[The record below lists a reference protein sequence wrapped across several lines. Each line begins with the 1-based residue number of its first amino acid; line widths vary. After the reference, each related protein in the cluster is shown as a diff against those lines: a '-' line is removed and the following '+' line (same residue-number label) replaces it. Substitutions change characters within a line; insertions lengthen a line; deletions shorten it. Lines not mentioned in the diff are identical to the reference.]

1 MVEAIFCVMCL
12 GPIAVL
18 IYSYGRWRTFRECL
32 QACLMPVAA
41 LYKSFGLFVVAAMIW
56 QLIQGNILTML
67 VILPTFLMYY
77 PTVIFF
83 VVVAIPLIALS
94 CAGGSAMYALLQ
106 LMRLMEADR
115 GRG

>member
-1 MVEAIFCVMCL
+1 LIAVILCAMCL
-12 GPIAVL
+12 GAIAVL
-18 IYSYGRWRTFRECL
+18 IYSYGGWRTFRECM

-41 LYKSFGLFVVAAMIW
+41 LYKSSGLFVVAAMIW
-56 QLIQGNILTML
+56 QPIQGSILTMF
-67 VILPTFLMYY
+67 VIPVALLLYY

-83 VVVAIPLIALS
+83 VVVAILLIALS
-94 CAGGSAMYALLQ
+94 CAGGSAMYAVLQ